1 MCEQCRT
8 KVRAR
13 FFSLTAYA
21 IQHCPM
27 CNNKSILPEL
37 PIFPIIVSLYD
48 YSLWDTYIFI
58 FYSQY
63 ITVTP
68 SSNANSIN
76 KMTWYLFPCGLLF
89 RNNIIIA
96 RNMVLFEFMQSS
108 IPVFP
113 TIYLPTK
120 YNVLHYTT

>member
-48 YSLWDTYIFI
+48 YSLWDTYIGNI
-58 FYSQY
+58 D
-63 ITVTP
+63 
-68 SSNANSIN
+68 NSDRID
-76 KMTWYLFPCGLLF
+76 LLQH
-89 RNNIIIA
+89 IG
-96 RNMVLFEFMQSS
+96 QC
-108 IPVFP
+108 
-113 TIYLPTK
+113 
-120 YNVLHYTT
+120 